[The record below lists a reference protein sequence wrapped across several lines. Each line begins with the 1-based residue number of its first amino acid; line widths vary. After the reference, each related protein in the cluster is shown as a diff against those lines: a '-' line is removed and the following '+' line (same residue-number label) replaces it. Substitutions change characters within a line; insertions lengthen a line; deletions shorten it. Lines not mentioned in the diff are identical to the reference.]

1 MDENTKEAR
10 VQIALDGEYSAAE
23 LEELIRHLAKTRAA
37 MLPSVPGEPPTS
49 FDTDA
54 LQEIDPLFKIRALV
68 GGGVRIWLR
77 NEGYGWLPFTLSAT
91 GISSLAKF
99 IGKPTKAH

>member
-1 MDENTKEAR
+1 MEPKSKEAR
-10 VQIALDGEYSAAE
+10 VQLKLDGEYSAAD
-23 LEELIRHLAKTRAA
+23 LEELIQHLAKMRAA
-37 MLPSVPGEPPTS
+37 MLPAVPNEPPTS

-54 LQEIDPLFKIRALV
+54 LQDVDPMYRIRSLV

-91 GISSLAKF
+91 GISKLAQF
-99 IGKPTKAH
+99 LGKPVKGH